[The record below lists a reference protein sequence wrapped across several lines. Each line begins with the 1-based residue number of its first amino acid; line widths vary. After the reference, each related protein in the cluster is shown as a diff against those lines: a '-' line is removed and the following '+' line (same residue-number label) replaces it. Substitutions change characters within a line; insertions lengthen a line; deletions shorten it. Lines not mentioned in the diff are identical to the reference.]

1 MAKDFLHE
9 LRWRGLLHEA
19 TPGVEELL
27 ARGPVKGYIGFDP
40 TADSL
45 HVGNLVQI
53 MLLTHFQRCG
63 HIPIALV
70 GGATG
75 MVGDPSGK
83 KSERQLQDEDSLR
96 HNVACIRAQL
106 ARFIDLDGGGAM
118 LVNNHDWFK
127 DIGFLAFIRDVG
139 KHITVNYMMAKD
151 SVKNRLETG
160 ISFTE
165 FSYQLVQGY
174 DFVHLH
180 RTLGVR
186 LQMGGSD
193 QWGNITTGTE
203 LIRRMDGGEAHA
215 ITSPLLTKADGTKFG
230 KSEGGN
236 IWLDA
241 RRTSPYRFYQFWL
254 NTSDADAER
263 AVRIF
268 TTWEQAEVEARIAEH
283 AKAPHLRT
291 LQKALAEDITRRLH
305 GEEEVRE
312 AVRASEFLFKP
323 WTVDQLRAYP
333 LKFWQ
338 TLEEC
343 IPGYTTVADPSEVKE
358 GELQGVSLKQIED
371 SISVQKLLARTGFL
385 ASFSEAR
392 RAIREGSIAVN
403 GVKVTD
409 EQQLLGG
416 QDLIGGKYLLLQRG
430 KKSYFLVKVGE
441 V

>member
-27 ARGPVKGYIGFDP
+27 AAGPVKGYIGFDP

-53 MLLTHFQRCG
+53 MLLTHLQRCG

-83 KSERQLQDEDSLR
+83 KAERQLQDEDSLR
-96 HNVACIRAQL
+96 HNTACIRAQL
-106 ARFIDLDGGGAM
+106 ARFIDLDRGGAQ

-127 DIGFLAFIRDVG
+127 GIGFLDFIRDVG

-180 RTLGVR
+180 RSLGVK

-215 ITSPLLTKADGTKFG
+215 ITSPLLTKADGSKFG

-236 IWLDA
+236 VWLDPK
-241 RRTSPYRFYQFWL
+241 RTSPYRFYQFWL
-254 NTSDADAER
+254 NAADADAER
-263 AVRIF
+263 FVRIF
-268 TTWEQAEVEARIAEH
+268 TTWEQADVEARIAEH
-283 AKAPHLRT
+283 ARAPHLRQ
-291 LQKALAEDITRRLH
+291 LQKSLAEDLTRRLH

-312 AVRASEFLFKP
+312 AIRASEFLFKP
-323 WTVDQLRAYP
+323 WTVEQLRSYP
-333 LKFWQ
+333 PKFWE

-343 IPGYTTVADPSEVKE
+343 IPGYRTVQVPEPVAE
-358 GELQGVSLKQIED
+358 GDLAGVSRQQVLGGIP
-371 SISVQKLLARTGFL
+371 VVKLLARTGFL
-385 ASFSEAR
+385 SSFSEAR
-392 RAIREGSIAVN
+392 RAIKEGSISVN
-403 GVKVTD
+403 GVKVTE
-409 EQQLLGG
+409 EQQELGG
-416 QDLIGGKYLLLQRG
+416 QDLVQDRYLLLQRG
-430 KKSYFLVKVGE
+430 RKNYFLVRAE
-441 V
+441 